1 MWESFPW
8 SLPIPSKYSHTCNWK
23 LEEWQCRISRTSR
36 ISKISR
42 ISSISRTSTSSAA
55 QFWAPLAWSS
65 FSFSLSSSSLASS
78 GPWKDFSYN
87 LWNFCAWLIWL
98 FTTQGNL
105 LSAALVDLCNDKKDG
120 LSWQCIRSKTVQRV
134 GRRISSLRLKDSQLT
149 CSDQQQTIAAF
160 NKLPTAGKWFHS
172 SLWTKAENAKRERK
186 SWISIP
192 ARTLLPLGRISLRS
206 TMEERALFGLPC
218 FFGINSF
225 FASLSHFL

>member
-8 SLPIPSKYSHTCNWK
+8 SLPMPSKYSDTYNWK
-23 LEEWQCRISRTSR
+23 VEKWQCRISRTSR

-42 ISSISRTSTSSAA
+42 ISSNSRTSTSSAA

-134 GRRISSLRLKDSQLT
+134 GRRISSLRLKDRQLT
-149 CSDQQQTIAAF
+149 CSNQQQTIAGF
-160 NKLPTAGKWFHS
+160 KELPTAGKWFHS
-172 SLWTKAENAKRERK
+172 SLWTKAKKKMQKERGK
-186 SWISIP
+186 VGFQF
-192 ARTLLPLGRISLRS
+192 R
-206 TMEERALFGLPC
+206 
-218 FFGINSF
+218 
-225 FASLSHFL
+225 SHFVAPW